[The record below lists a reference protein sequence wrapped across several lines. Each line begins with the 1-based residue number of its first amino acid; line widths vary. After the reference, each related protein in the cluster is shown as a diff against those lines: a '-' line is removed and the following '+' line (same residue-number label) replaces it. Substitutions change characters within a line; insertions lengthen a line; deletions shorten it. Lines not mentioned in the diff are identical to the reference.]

1 MMYQHTQKASKHSA
15 FAWTYHPMEC
25 VWTNTSAKLKA
36 SASAIVERKRA
47 EGIDISHISGLSS
60 KGFSKEQLKAAAMK
74 RPKLDTIPA
83 VNQGSHMRIVPKET
97 TQDRMHKQQKIVRG
111 GI

>member
-1 MMYQHTQKASKHSA
+1 MMYQHTQRASKHSA

-36 SASAIVERKRA
+36 SASAIVERKRS
-47 EGIDISHISGLSS
+47 EGIDLAHISGMSS

-74 RPKLDTIPA
+74 RPKLDTVPP
-83 VNQGSHMRIVPKET
+83 VNYGSHVRIAPKT
-97 TQDRMHKQQKIVRG
+97 TAQDDAVRKQKIVKG